1 MAFKETTIRS
11 RAFRKGKVYL
21 VGAGPGDPG
30 LMTVRG
36 LQLLRAAQVVVY
48 DQLVNPV
55 LLEEARTDAE
65 RIFVGKQAGR
75 HCIVQSEINE
85 ILIRHA
91 KRGCEVV
98 RLKGGDPFVF
108 GRGGEEAE
116 ALGDAEVPFEIVPGI
131 SSAMAVPAYAG
142 IPLTHRKLASS
153 FAVVTGHE
161 ASKPQSSVDW
171 AKLARGPDTL
181 VILMGLSNL
190 RRISA
195 ALIEHGRSAYTP
207 AAVIRQGTTSEQET
221 VIGTLADIADKSV
234 TLKAPAL
241 IVIGAVVNL
250 ANKLDWFVH
259 DPVEVHNEHSCS
271 EEPAPEHRP

>member
-1 MAFKETTIRS
+1 
-11 RAFRKGKVYL
+11 VYL

-65 RIFVGKQAGR
+65 RMFVGKQAGR

-85 ILIRHA
+85 ILIRYA
-91 KRGCEVV
+91 KRGYEVV

-108 GRGGEEAE
+108 GRGGEEAA

-131 SSAMAVPAYAG
+131 SSAIAVPAYAG
-142 IPLTHRKLASS
+142 IPLTHRNLASS

-171 AKLARGPDTL
+171 ARLARGPDTL

-195 ALIEHGRSAYTP
+195 ALIEHGRSPYTP
-207 AAVIRQGTTSEQET
+207 AAVICQGTLAAQKL
-221 VIGTLADIADKSV
+221 VIGTLADIADRSA

-241 IVIGAVVNL
+241 IVIGEVVHL
-250 ANKLDWFVH
+250 ARKLDWFNFDQVR
-259 DPVEVHNEHSCS
+259 CR
-271 EEPAPEHRP
+271 PEFVYQRASVLGL